1 MTQEDIF
8 INVMLGKIYRI
19 RVDMYRHIT
28 PKAKVRFEWSTLD
41 ELRKK
46 VYTFGIKLLYPW
58 FYCEKYV
65 NGEWIQCY
73 DV

>member
-1 MTQEDIF
+1 
-8 INVMLGKIYRI
+8 
-19 RVDMYRHIT
+19 VDMYRHIT

-46 VYTFGIKLLYPW
+46 VYTFGIKLVYPW